1 MTPPRPRA
9 LLFLDV
15 DGPLIPFGA
24 SSADLPEGYPTYEGG
39 TREGGGHPLLDRADP
54 ALGRRLADLGC
65 ELVWATTWG
74 EDANHVLAPWLGLPE
89 SPVLPWPDEA
99 DGADGADRAD
109 GVDEAGGAYG
119 VYEEVPGAARAVHW
133 KTRPI
138 VEWADGRPFV
148 WVDDE
153 IAPADRA
160 WVDTYHRG
168 PALLHRVDARYGLT
182 EGDFGVIRG
191 WLGRLRPGFRGR
203 D

>member
-24 SSADLPEGYPTYEGG
+24 SPADLPEGYPTYEGG
-39 TREGGGHPLLDRADP
+39 TREGGGHPFLDRADP

-74 EDANHVLAPWLGLPE
+74 EDANRVLAPWLGLPE
-89 SPVLPWPDEA
+89 SPVLPWPDETDES
-99 DGADGADRAD
+99 DGGRTDRT
-109 GVDEAGGAYG
+109 DEAYGAYKE
-119 VYEEVPGAARAVHW
+119 YGAFGARGVHW

-168 PALLHRVDARYGLT
+168 PALLHRVDARCGLT
-182 EGDFGVIRG
+182 GRDFGVIRG
-191 WLGRLRPGFRGR
+191 WLGRLHPGFRGR